1 MYSPAAPV
9 TFYLLSM
16 PSVVVSIEKELLM
29 IFNPEYECMD
39 YEARIKIQLANLKNL
54 VETLYSKVAF
64 YRDKMNEKGISPKD
78 IHSLKDIEKLPFT
91 TKDDLRENYPHGL
104 RACPQDRIVE
114 VHMSSGTTGKPV
126 VDEYT
131 MKDIN
136 IWRESMAR
144 TMSAA
149 GCTKDDIVQ
158 NCYGYGLFTGGP
170 GAHYGAMTIGAEV
183 LPMSSGNTARQ
194 LMILQD
200 FGSTMLCCTPSYAL
214 YVSEEAVEAG
224 IDLRK
229 LPINKGCFGAEPWS
243 ENMRK
248 EIEARYAMK
257 AFDIYGLTEII
268 GPGVSFECE
277 AQNGLHINED
287 FFYPEI
293 IEPETGKTLAD
304 GEKGELVFT
313 TLTKEGT
320 PLLRYRT
327 RDISFLIR
335 EPCACG
341 RTTVRMH
348 RLFGRTDDM
357 LIIRGVNVFPS
368 QIEEVLIE
376 IEGTEPQYLIVVTRG
391 ESHLDEVELQV
402 EVKKEF
408 FSDETRGLE
417 NLRSR
422 IESVMKSRLQISL
435 KVKLVEPKTIERSI
449 GKAKRVLDMRKI

>member
-1 MYSPAAPV
+1 
-9 TFYLLSM
+9 
-16 PSVVVSIEKELLM
+16 M
-29 IFNPEYECMD
+29 IFNPASECL
-39 YEARIKIQLANLKNL
+39 EIQARKKLQLAHLKNL
-54 VETLYSKVAF
+54 VETLYSHVPF
-64 YRDKMNEKGISPKD
+64 YRGKMDGEGIKPSD
-78 IHSLKDIEKLPFT
+78 IHSLDDIQKLPFT
-91 TKDDLRENYPHGL
+91 TKDDLRDNYPHGL
-104 RACPQDRIVE
+104 RACPVDRIVE

-131 MKDIN
+131 MKDID
-136 IWRESMAR
+136 IWREAMSR
-144 TMSAA
+144 TMAAA

-170 GAHYGAMTIGAEV
+170 GAHYGALNIGAQV
-183 LPMSSGNTARQ
+183 LPMSSGNTDRQ
-194 LMILQD
+194 LMVMQD
-200 FGSTMLCCTPSYAL
+200 FGSTVLTCTPSYAL
-214 YVSEEAVEAG
+214 YMAEEAAEAG

-229 LPINKGCFGAEPWS
+229 LPISKGCFGAEPWS

-248 EIEARYAMK
+248 QIEARYNMK
-257 AFDIYGLTEII
+257 AYDIYGLTEII

-287 FFYPEI
+287 LFYPEI
-293 IEPETGKTLAD
+293 IDPETGRPLPD

-327 RDISFLIR
+327 RDITFLMR
-335 EPCACG
+335 DECTCG
-341 RTTVRMH
+341 RTTARMH

-368 QIEEVLIE
+368 QIEHALVG
-376 IEGTEPQYLIVVTRG
+376 IEGTEPQYLIVISRG
-391 ESHLDEVELQV
+391 EDYMDEVELQV

-408 FSDETRGLE
+408 FSDEVKSLEGL
-417 NLRSR
+417 RAR
-422 IESVMKSRLQISL
+422 IENVMKSKLQIAL

-449 GKAKRVLDMRKI
+449 GKAKRVIDNRRL

>member
-1 MYSPAAPV
+1 
-9 TFYLLSM
+9 
-16 PSVVVSIEKELLM
+16 M
-29 IFNPEYECMD
+29 IYNPEYECMD
-39 YEARIKIQLANLKNL
+39 VEARKRIQLARLKNL
-54 VETLYSKVAF
+54 VEKLYAGVPF
-64 YRDKMNEKGISPKD
+64 YRGKMDELGITSRD
-78 IHSLKDIEKLPFT
+78 IHSLEDIEQLPFT

-104 RACPQDRIVE
+104 LACPKDRIVE

-131 MKDIN
+131 RKDID
-136 IWRESMAR
+136 IWREAMAR
-144 TMSAA
+144 TLAGG

-170 GAHYGAMTIGAEV
+170 GAHYGAMTLGAEV

-194 LMILQD
+194 LMVMGD
-200 FGSTMLCCTPSYAL
+200 FGSTMLTCTPSYAL
-214 YVSEEAVEAG
+214 YMAEEAKDAG
-224 IDLRK
+224 IDLLK

-248 EIEARYAMK
+248 EIETRYGMK
-257 AFDIYGLTEII
+257 AYDIYGLTEII

-287 FFYPEI
+287 LFYPEI
-293 IEPETGKTLAD
+293 IDPYTGKALPD

-327 RDISFLIR
+327 RDITYFMR

-341 RTTVRMH
+341 RTTLRMH

-368 QIEEVLIE
+368 QIEHALIE
-376 IEGTEPQYLIVVTRG
+376 IEGTEPQYLIVLTRG
-391 ESHLDEVELQV
+391 ESRLDEVELQV
-402 EVKKEF
+402 EVKREL
-408 FSDETRGLE
+408 FSDETKNLEGL
-417 NLRSR
+417 RAR
-422 IESVMKSRLQISL
+422 IESVMKSTLQISVR
-435 KVKLVEPKTIERSI
+435 VKLVEPKTIERSI
-449 GKAKRVLDMRKI
+449 GKAKRVVDKRAI

>member
-1 MYSPAAPV
+1 MDKTAR
-9 TFYLLSM
+9 
-16 PSVVVSIEKELLM
+16 EKL
-29 IFNPEYECMD
+29 
-39 YEARIKIQLANLKNL
+39 QLASLKNL
-54 VETLYSKVAF
+54 VEKLYATVPF
-64 YRDKMNEKGISPKD
+64 YRNKMDALGISSRD
-78 IHSLKDIEKLPFT
+78 IHTLADIEKLPFT
-91 TKDDLRENYPHGL
+91 TKDDLRENYPRGL
-104 RACPQDRIVE
+104 LASPPDQIVE

-131 MKDIN
+131 QKDIN
-136 IWRESMAR
+136 IWREAMAR
-144 TMSAA
+144 TLAGG

-194 LMILQD
+194 LMVMQD
-200 FGSTMLCCTPSYAL
+200 FGSTMLTCTPSYAL
-214 YVSEEAVEAG
+214 YMTEEAADLG
-224 IDLRK
+224 IDLKK
-229 LPINKGCFGAEPWS
+229 LPLNKGCFGAEPWS

-248 EIEARYAMK
+248 EIESRYGMK
-257 AFDIYGLTEII
+257 AYDIYGLTEII
-268 GPGVSFECE
+268 GPGVAFECE
-277 AQNGLHINED
+277 AQDGLHINED
-287 FFYPEI
+287 LFYPELI
-293 IEPETGKTLAD
+293 DPETGKQVKP

-327 RDISFLIR
+327 RDITSIMDG
-335 EPCACG
+335 PCSCG

-357 LIIRGVNVFPS
+357 LIIRGINVFPS
-368 QIEEVLIE
+368 QIEHALFG
-376 IEGTEPQYLIVVTRG
+376 IEGTEPQYLIVVNRG

-402 EVKKEF
+402 EVKQEF

-417 NLRSR
+417 ALRSK
-422 IESVMKSRLQISL
+422 IQDVMKSKLQIGV

-449 GKAKRVLDMRKI
+449 GKAKRVIDNRTI

>member
-1 MYSPAAPV
+1 V
-9 TFYLLSM
+9 
-16 PSVVVSIEKELLM
+16 EK
-29 IFNPEYECMD
+29 
-39 YEARIKIQLANLKNL
+39 
-54 VETLYSKVAF
+54 LYTDVPF
-64 YRDKMNEKGISPKD
+64 YRVKMDELGVKSRD
-78 IHSLKDIEKLPFT
+78 IHSLKDIENLPFT

-104 RACPQDRIVE
+104 LACPKDRIVE

-131 MKDIN
+131 QKDID
-136 IWRESMAR
+136 IWREAMAR
-144 TMSAA
+144 TMAGG

-170 GAHYGAMTIGAEV
+170 GAHYGAMTLGAEV

-194 LMILQD
+194 LMVMQD
-200 FGSTMLCCTPSYAL
+200 FGSTMLTCTPSYAL
-214 YVSEEAVEAG
+214 YMAEEARDAG
-224 IDLRK
+224 INLHK
-229 LPINKGCFGAEPWS
+229 LPICKGCFGAEPWS

-248 EIEARYAMK
+248 EIEARYGMK
-257 AFDIYGLTEII
+257 AYDIYGLTEII

-277 AQNGLHINED
+277 AQEGLHINED
-287 FFYPEI
+287 LFYPEI
-293 IEPETGKTLAD
+293 IDPATGKALPD
-304 GEKGELVFT
+304 GGKGELVFT

-327 RDISFLIR
+327 RDITYFMR
-335 EPCACG
+335 EPCTCG

-368 QIEEVLIE
+368 QIEHALIE
-376 IEGTEPQYLIVVTRG
+376 IEGTEPQYLIVLTRG

-402 EVKKEF
+402 EVKQEF

-417 NLRSR
+417 ILRAR
-422 IESVMKSRLQISL
+422 IESVMKSKLQIGVR
-435 KVKLVEPKTIERSI
+435 VKLVEPKTIERSI
-449 GKAKRVLDMRKI
+449 GKAKRVIDKRTI

>member
-1 MYSPAAPV
+1 
-9 TFYLLSM
+9 
-16 PSVVVSIEKELLM
+16 M

-39 YEARIKIQLANLKNL
+39 GEARRKLQLANLKNL
-54 VETLYSKVAF
+54 VETLYANVAF
-64 YRDKMNEKGISPKD
+64 YRGKMDALGVKPQD

-91 TKDDLRENYPHGL
+91 TKDDLRTNYPHGL
-104 RACPQDRIVE
+104 LACPKDRVVE

-136 IWRESMAR
+136 IWQEAMAR
-144 TMSAA
+144 TMAAA
-149 GCTKDDIVQ
+149 GCTRNDIVQ

-170 GAHYGAMTIGAEV
+170 GAHYGALTIGAEV

-194 LMILQD
+194 LMVMQD
-200 FGSTMLCCTPSYAL
+200 FGSTLLTSTPSYAL
-214 YVSEEAVEAG
+214 YMAEEAEEAG
-224 IDLRK
+224 IDLHK
-229 LPINKGCFGAEPWS
+229 LPLSKGCFGAEPWS

-248 EIEARYAMK
+248 EIESRYGMK
-257 AFDIYGLTEII
+257 AYDIYGLTEII

-277 AQNGLHINED
+277 SQDGLHINED
-287 FFYPEI
+287 LFYPEI
-293 IEPETGKTLAD
+293 IDPETGKTLPD

-327 RDISFLIR
+327 RDITFMMR
-335 EPCACG
+335 EYCSCG

-368 QIEEVLIE
+368 QIEQALIE
-376 IEGTEPQYLIVVTRG
+376 IEGTEPQYLILVNRG

-408 FSDETRGLE
+408 FTDETRGLE
-417 NLRSR
+417 ALRAK
-422 IESVMKSRLQISL
+422 IEGVMKSKLQISL
-435 KVKLVEPKTIERSI
+435 RVKLVEPKTIERSI
-449 GKAKRVLDMRKI
+449 GKARRVIDNRKI